1 MPSEHGKSN
10 ELLSDKDERA
20 DAAKGGG
27 VITLLITLLLVL
39 TVRPADGGN
48 HPRKEDRM
56 ADVRG
61 THPQKEIDN

>member
-1 MPSEHGKSN
+1 M
-10 ELLSDKDERA
+10 
-20 DAAKGGG
+20 
-27 VITLLITLLLVL
+27 ITLLITLLLVL